1 MGEEQVHRIEDL
13 SVAFIS
19 LVEAPANQRSLLVK
33 SAAQGQ
39 TVFERQV
46 VITKQDAA
54 RRMAYGLVLVPDE
67 VDDWKDTISKEEI
80 EKAAYAFM
88 RSGATTQIDADHDRE
103 AAKGFVAESWIV
115 REGDSLFPEE
125 PPGAWAVGVK
135 VIDDE
140 VWSRVESGE
149 LTGFSVMGLAR
160 REPVE
165 ENAADEDVLMGKS
178 SGGLAAQFIRAVK
191 KGLFGGDGASAAP
204 SAPASSVVE
213 KMDDDTAAGSEPV
226 SKSDDEEDTMEKQGF
241 AGFVE
246 PLVKQLP
253 ETIKKEPSTFRT
265 ELGKELL
272 YNGTYALRSAISEAI
287 DSDEVDT
294 MEGVQ
299 AAIDDFGA
307 WLLSLL
313 GFDDAGDAPDTSGQ
327 AMVTASEPGADEA
340 EPDSEVAEPASEEA
354 VSKSEEPEEDPDPS
368 GQDMAAVVAAAVE
381 KALGPVSARIE
392 TLEKATPGRRTLLGE
407 DAPVKK
413 EKGFKGLPLR
423 I

>member
-1 MGEEQVHRIEDL
+1 M
-13 SVAFIS
+13 AFIS

-33 SAAQGQ
+33 SALEDQH
-39 TVFERQV
+39 VFERQV
-46 VITKQDAA
+46 MIVKQDAA

-67 VDDWKDTISKEEI
+67 VDDWQDTISKEEI

-103 AAKGFVAESWIV
+103 AAKGFVAESWII
-115 REGDSLFPEE
+115 RESDPLFPEE
-125 PPGAWAVGVK
+125 TPGAWAVGVK
-135 VIDDE
+135 VTDE
-140 VWSRVESGE
+140 AVWSRVESGA

-160 REPVE
+160 RELVE
-165 ENAADEDVLMGKS
+165 DEATEEEDVPDKSGQAPMKKS
-178 SGGLAAQFIRAVK
+178 SGGLAAQFIQAVK
-191 KGLFGGDGASAAP
+191 KGLFGGGAEALDTSGQA
-204 SAPASSVVE
+204 VV
-213 KMDDDTAAGSEPV
+213 DSEPI
-226 SKSDDEEDTMEKQGF
+226 SKSDDGEEEMEKQGF

-253 ETIKKEPSTFRT
+253 ESVKKEPSTFRT

-313 GFDDAGDAPDTSGQ
+313 DFDNAGDV
-327 AMVTASEPGADEA
+327 MVAASEPGVE
-340 EPDSEVAEPASEEA
+340 ASEEEA
-354 VSKSEEPEEDPDPS
+354 ETAEEPVSKSDDEPTVDDSEL
-368 GQDMAAVVAAAVE
+368 GATVAAAVE
-381 KALGPVSARIE
+381 KALGPVTARLE
-392 TLEKATPGRRTLLGE
+392 TLEKATPGRQTLLGDDE
-407 DAPVKK
+407 PVKK